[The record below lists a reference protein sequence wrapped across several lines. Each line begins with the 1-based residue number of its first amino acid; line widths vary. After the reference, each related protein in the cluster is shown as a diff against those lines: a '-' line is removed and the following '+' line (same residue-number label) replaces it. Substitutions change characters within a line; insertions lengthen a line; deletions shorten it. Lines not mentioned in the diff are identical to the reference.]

1 MIGDSA
7 YPSLL
12 QGVSQQ
18 VLQHRKEGQ
27 LSSQTN
33 MLADAVTG
41 LRRRPGI
48 NYKTNLTEDTDVDS
62 VRGMYNEFE
71 GVGYNLY
78 LNSKLG
84 KLIVLNADYSLHS
97 THQDDYLIAS
107 DISKLRMTNVAGYA
121 WLLNTEQ
128 QPALGSSGANK
139 TNPDFDGFF
148 YIIVGA
154 YSKSYSVTVSCPTY
168 TETFTYTTPN
178 GATIGDLA
186 LSTTEGIANQLVI
199 LMTASAGFNAKF
211 DVYRE
216 QNYVFLTR
224 KNKFTDAGTT
234 NVAVSGGKTY
244 IIGSGAM
251 NVALQA
257 DLPANLPSAGN
268 NCVCSVGNSTRSL
281 SYFKWDDS
289 KGVWTEVG
297 SYTSA
302 DTLTNMPRSFAIVA
316 NVGTLSAPVFEGRLA
331 GDSENNPYPAL
342 IADGIT
348 GISAYQGR
356 LVLLSGGYTAMSAS
370 NRPTRFLRSTTVDLR
385 PDDPIEIGA
394 GALASANF
402 EYAVPFNKDLI
413 LFSSSYQAVIPAGNT
428 GITSSNALVV
438 LSSNTAVDTTA
449 EPKIIGRTVM
459 YGTDISDEFF
469 GIGELVPSEYSE
481 AQYTAQN
488 LTEHIPRYIPGNCR
502 EIVNSSSS
510 SVGLFLSSADYKC
523 ALVNEYIWNGNERV
537 QNAFHKWE
545 FMYDVLSM
553 HFVRGVIVIAI
564 KMGGEV
570 VIGTIDPR
578 AASYQQSGTI
588 PPFLDYYAQVTVV
601 DNEFTLPLHLRDPA
615 SVEDIRC
622 AQVQG
627 ALSGEPIGIESIN
640 TSTWVVRTV
649 RSFKNGELAVGWKF
663 RSSLAPSSPLIRD
676 RDRQPIL
683 SAQANVLKYLINVRN
698 TGEFD
703 VQVDIT
709 SVDDIALGVS
719 GVLWSSNE
727 LGLGSKQTVEYG
739 TVIVPVRALSEKHVC
754 SLFVDSTREL
764 NVISIEYTIRGVA
777 KRKQL

>member
-48 NYKTNLTEDTDVDS
+48 EYKTYIFQDTDVNS
-62 VRGMYNEFE
+62 LHSMYNEFK
-71 GVGYNLY
+71 GVGYHLL

-84 KLIVLNADYSLHS
+84 KLTVLNLDFTVHS
-97 THQDDYLIAS
+97 EHQDNYLIAS
-107 DISKLRMTNVAGYA
+107 DINKLRSTNVAGYT

-128 QPALGSSGANK
+128 KPSLGSSGANK
-139 TNPDFDGFF
+139 TNPSFDGFF
-148 YIIVGA
+148 YVVVGA
-154 YSKSYSVTVSCPTY
+154 YSKSYAVTVTCPGY
-168 TETFTYTTPN
+168 TQTFTYTTPN
-178 GATIGDLA
+178 GSTIGDLA
-186 LSTTEGIANQLVI
+186 LSTTEGIANALVN
-199 LMTASAGFNAKF
+199 LMVASTAFNTNF

-216 QNYVFLTR
+216 QNSVFITR
-224 KNKFTDAGTT
+224 KNKNTSVGVT
-234 NVAVSGGKTY
+234 NISVSGGKTY

-251 NVALQA
+251 NVALQS
-257 DLPANLPSAGN
+257 DLPANLPSQGT
-268 NCVCSVGNSTRSL
+268 NCVCSVGNSVRSL

-289 KGVWTEVG
+289 RGVWTEVG
-297 SYTSA
+297 SYSSA
-302 DTLTNMPRSFAIVA
+302 DTLLNMPRSFAIVSG
-316 NVGTLSAPVFEGRLA
+316 VGTLVAPVFEGRLS
-331 GDSENNPYPAL
+331 GDSENNPYHAF
-342 IADGIT
+342 ITDGIT

-356 LVLLSGGYTAMSAS
+356 LVLLSGGYTSLSAS

-385 PDDPIEIGA
+385 SDDPIEIGA

-428 GITSSNALVV
+428 GITASNAMVV
-438 LSSNTAVDTTA
+438 LSSNTAVATTA

-459 YGTDISDEFF
+459 YGTDISAEYF
-469 GIGELVPSEYSE
+469 GVGELVPSEYSE

-502 EIVNSSSS
+502 SIVNSSSS
-510 SVGLFLSSADYKC
+510 SIGLFLSSQDYKC
-523 ALVNEYIWNGNERV
+523 ALVNEYIWDGNERV
-537 QNAFHKWE
+537 QNAFHKWT
-545 FMYDVLSM
+545 FNYDVLSM
-553 HFVRGVIVIAI
+553 HFVRGTIVIAI
-564 KMGGEV
+564 KIGGDI

-578 AASYQQSGTI
+578 AASYQQSGSI
-588 PPFLDYYAQVTVV
+588 PPFLDYYSEIEVV
-601 DNEFTLPLHLRDPA
+601 NNEFTLPVHLRDTTILD
-615 SVEDIRC
+615 SIRC

-627 ALSGEPIGIESIN
+627 VLSGEPVGIESIN
-640 TSTWVVRTV
+640 TSTWVVRTA
-649 RSFKNGELAVGWKF
+649 RSFKNGTLAVGWKF
-663 RSSLAPSSPLIRD
+663 RSSFAPSSPLVRD
-676 RDRQPIL
+676 KNRQPIL
-683 SAQANVLKYLINVRN
+683 SAQANVLKYLLNVRN

-709 SVDDIALGVS
+709 SVEDIELGVS

-727 LGLGSKQTVEYG
+727 LGLGSKQTVDYG

-754 SLFVDSTREL
+754 SVFVDNTREL
-764 NVISIEYTIRGVA
+764 NVISIEYTIRGVT
-777 KRKQL
+777 KRQQM